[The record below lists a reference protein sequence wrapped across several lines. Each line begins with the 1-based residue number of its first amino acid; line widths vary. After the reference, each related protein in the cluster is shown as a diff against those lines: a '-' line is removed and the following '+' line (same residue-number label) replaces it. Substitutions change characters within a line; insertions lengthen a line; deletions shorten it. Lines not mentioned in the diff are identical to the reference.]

1 MDVNEEFAEEIRGK
15 LREALQRCAE
25 KRGWMPPSS
34 WADDVLGAIQNV
46 FDREQIE
53 IARSII
59 RGVAN
64 PAHPVRLTKS

>member
-1 MDVNEEFAEEIRGK
+1 
-15 LREALQRCAE
+15 
-25 KRGWMPPSS
+25 
-34 WADDVLGAIQNV
+34 LGAIQNV